1 MAAFPSLSDAMKSFV
16 PAHTKRKDNTRVA
29 SLPLHGVSQRP
40 GTHGVL
46 AAFGKDPFLFSAI
59 GWIADA
65 ASDAQWRVAKGVK
78 PSLYRGPKEKRK
90 SFEPEL
96 IELPTHELAQLLE
109 RPGTLSQRQTFRT
122 MVLHSILVGE
132 VFLFVTRDDSGT
144 PTGFF
149 PVPPSSV
156 QQVPSVGQPYFY
168 VSYQSI
174 QGAFDSQSIVWL
186 KTSPN
191 PLDPLGR
198 GVGVGHALAD
208 LLSAAEAMETT
219 VRATFQ
225 RGGAPT
231 GIIGVEAAGDDPQAL
246 GDLQDRIQA
255 EFTGA
260 SNAGKVLV
268 ASAKVSGYAMPT
280 NFRDL
285 TANDLL
291 NEARESLR
299 KALRLPAEILGD
311 ASSSTRAAT
320 EAAQNHAFD
329 HAVKPQLEALRAE
342 MQDKLAPLF
351 DASALIEYD
360 LESPRATDLAMQ
372 LMTNPVTANLFTEG
386 EVRRTAGFTQP
397 SPTDN
402 RRVMPA
408 PGQKPLLENVEPKRN
423 NNEQ

>member
-1 MAAFPSLSDAMKSFV
+1 MADFPSFSNAMKSFV
-16 PAHTKRKDNTRVA
+16 PERSKRRDNARVA
-29 SLPLHGVSQRP
+29 SLPLHGVSLRP
-40 GTHGVL
+40 GTAGVL
-46 AAFGKDPFLFSAI
+46 AAFAKDPFLFSAI

-90 SFEPEL
+90 SFEPQL
-96 IELPTHELAQLLE
+96 VELPDHELAQLLE
-109 RPGTLSQRQTFRT
+109 HPGTLSQRQTFRT
-122 MVLHSILVGE
+122 MLLHSILVGE
-132 VFLFVTRDDSGT
+132 VFLFITRDNQGA

-149 PVPPSSV
+149 PIPPSSI
-156 QQVPSVGQPYFY
+156 QQVPSVGQPHFH

-174 QGAFDSQSIVWL
+174 QGHYDERSIVWL

-208 LLSAAEAMETT
+208 LLSGAEAMETT

-225 RGGAPT
+225 RGGAPV
-231 GIIGVEAAGDDPQAL
+231 GIIAVESGNDDPLAL
-246 GDLQDRIQA
+246 GDLQDKIQA
-255 EFTGA
+255 EFSGA
-260 SNAGKVLV
+260 DNAGKVLV
-268 ASAKVSGYAMPT
+268 ASGKVSGYAMPV

-351 DASALIEYD
+351 DASALIEYE

-397 SPTDN
+397 SPTDGK
-402 RRVMPA
+402 RVMPA
-408 PGQKPLLENVEPKRN
+408 PGQKPLLETE
-423 NNEQ
+423 